1 MAQSIVPSD
10 ENAIME
16 QVKATHEPDDRKLA
30 VKPLLYI
37 IQDIFQPSTPRAP
50 RFGLGTQ
57 VHLDVLDDK
66 ALQFNFLDMLDVLSS
81 TINNISLKFS
91 GGEDEHATTL
101 EILNILKSYE
111 WDAKVVLALAAFGF
125 NYGEFL
131 VVAQPYS
138 TNPLVKSV
146 PLIKQFPETQEPV
159 DTFTPKFEAVSNL
172 IKSTLNVI
180 KCIVELT
187 DFASKNISNEK
198 PETMVAATSQIP
210 EAVYWT
216 IRSILACASQIL
228 GLTGMGYEKIS
239 STAEALKLS
248 SLVQKV
254 SSILNDLKMQL
265 PQLIGEQRYAEAYR
279 RLRRLMEREYTDNM
293 EILRALIYAKEDQLP
308 LLDGATKKRASIEVL
323 KRKNVL
329 LLISDLEVS
338 YEELSILEQIYK
350 ESHQDPT
357 RTESQYE
364 MSVMPWYS
372 VYHPSMIDPA
382 VIMYIQEVWHF
393 KKKPIVVV
401 LDPRG
406 KVVNHNAVHMLWI
419 WGTVAFPFTSD
430 REASL
435 WELETWRLEL
445 LVDGIDPVVLN
456 WISEGKNICLYG
468 GSDIEWIRK
477 FTTAALAVTRAAK
490 IPLEILYVGKSNPK
504 EKNRRNISIIT
515 GERLSH
521 VWPDLTSV
529 WFFWKRLESMCS
541 SKTKLGCRVENDPIM
556 QEIDTMLRFDRSG
569 EGWALFCK
577 GTAIARADGETIGQC
592 LIDFDSW
599 KTYLKD
605 TDFVTALNHHLNQL
619 QKPTSMRQ
627 TDHV

>member
-16 QVKATHEPDDRKLA
+16 QVKATHEPDGRKLA

-50 RFGLGTQ
+50 GFGLGAQ
-57 VHLDVLDDK
+57 VQLDVLDDK
-66 ALQFNFLDMLDVLSS
+66 ALQFNFLDMLDLLSS
-81 TINNISLKFS
+81 TINNISRKFS
-91 GGEDEHATTL
+91 GGEDEHATTFG
-101 EILNILKSYE
+101 NIEHPKKLRLGCKS
-111 WDAKVVLALAAFGF
+111 
-125 NYGEFL
+125 
-131 VVAQPYS
+131 
-138 TNPLVKSV
+138 
-146 PLIKQFPETQEPV
+146 
-159 DTFTPKFEAVSNL
+159 VSNL

-187 DFASKNISNEK
+187 EFASKNTSNEK

-364 MSVMPWYS
+364 MVWIPVVDRSTPWTQTKQKQFESLQSVMPWYS

-504 EKNRRNISIIT
+504 EK
-515 GERLSH
+515 
-521 VWPDLTSV
+521 
-529 WFFWKRLESMCS
+529 K
-541 SKTKLGCRVENDPIM
+541 SKK
-556 QEIDTMLRFDRSG
+556 
-569 EGWALFCK
+569 
-577 GTAIARADGETIGQC
+577 
-592 LIDFDSW
+592 
-599 KTYLKD
+599 
-605 TDFVTALNHHLNQL
+605 HLHYYW
-619 QKPTSMRQ
+619 REA
-627 TDHV
+627 

>member
-16 QVKATHEPDDRKLA
+16 QVKATHEPDGRKLA

-50 RFGLGTQ
+50 GIGLGAQ
-57 VHLDVLDDK
+57 VQLDVLDDK
-66 ALQFNFLDMLDVLSS
+66 ALQFNFLDMLDLLSS
-81 TINNISLKFS
+81 TINNISRKFS
-91 GGEDEHATTL
+91 G
-101 EILNILKSYE
+101 
-111 WDAKVVLALAAFGF
+111 VVLALAAFGF

-187 DFASKNISNEK
+187 EFASKNTSNEK

-210 EAVYWT
+210 DAVYWT

-254 SSILNDLKMQL
+254 SSILNDLQMQL
-265 PQLIGEQRYAEAYR
+265 HQLIEEQ
-279 RLRRLMEREYTDNM
+279 
-293 EILRALIYAKEDQLP
+293 RALIYAKEDQLP
-308 LLDGATKKRASIEVL
+308 LLDSATKKRASIEVL

-338 YEELSILEQIYK
+338 YEELSIPEQIYK
-350 ESHQDPT
+350 ESRQDPT

-364 MSVMPWYS
+364 VVWIPVVDRSTPWTQTKQKQFESLQSVMPWYS

-382 VIMYIQEVWHF
+382 VIMYIQEIWYF
-393 KKKPIVVV
+393 KTKPILVV
-401 LDPRG
+401 LDPLG

-419 WGTVAFPFTSD
+419 WVTVAFPFTSD

-445 LVDGIDPVVLN
+445 LVDGIDPVALN
-456 WISEGKNICLYG
+456 WMAEEKNICLYG
-468 GSDIEWIRK
+468 GNDIEWIRK
-477 FTTAALAVTRAAK
+477 FTAIAKSIAQVMK
-490 IPLEILYVGKSNPK
+490 IPLEILYMGKSNP
-504 EKNRRNISIIT
+504 EEQIRRNISIIT
-515 GERLSH
+515 VERLSH
-521 VWPDLTSV
+521 TLLDLNLV
-529 WFFWKRLESMCS
+529 WFFWKRLKSMWS

-556 QEIDTMLRFDRSG
+556 QEIDTMLSFGRRG
-569 EGWALFCK
+569 EQWALFSK
-577 GTAIARADGETIGQC
+577 GTVIAKAKGETILDC
-592 LIDFDSW
+592 LNDFDSW

-627 TDHV
+627 MAHV